1 MVAAQSEVLARV
13 WSIIRQSEEDSMSST
28 ELMHNAQFLVD
39 EQGRRTAVMVD
50 IKVWDALMDLLE
62 DLEDMQLVKDAMSRL
77 EQGPEAA
84 GALDWETARDEL

>member
-1 MVAAQSEVLARV
+1 
-13 WSIIRQSEEDSMSST
+13 
-28 ELMHNAQFLVD
+28 
-39 EQGRRTAVMVD
+39 
-50 IKVWDALMDLLE
+50 MDLLE